1 MKEDIREMLS
11 SGHDK
16 ITTVMNSAAVVANIR
31 SVKDQVKLNSTW
43 SEEEL
48 GFIIVGVLQ
57 GTPYSVSNHKKLS
70 EQKRHWQLLWDK
82 M

>member
-1 MKEDIREMLS
+1 MTKS
-11 SGHDK
+11 P
-16 ITTVMNSAAVVANIR
+16 VMNSAAVVANIR
-31 SVKDQVKLNSTW
+31 SVKDQVKLHSTW